1 MGYRNSYVEG
11 SVRDRNRGCGCGSRG
26 CSSCNVAGAGTG
38 SRTNCVKDVVRRI
51 LDAQREVAGG
61 GLHDCDTS
69 CDRSI
74 DELLSPS
81 RGERGRFTTIPFML
95 ICKDKCK
102 TFYGAGFRGHGAEM
116 ERRGRYECIESPV
129 FKVQGFVRGSNNCV
143 RLELLLPV
151 YRRRDGDNDQRR
163 HHDSCGS
170 DVCNHFGH
178 HIIENWRH
186 TGVCITVDLDCFC
199 GISCLDPTTPREFEN

>member
-1 MGYRNSYVEG
+1 MGYRNSNVEG

-74 DELLSPS
+74 DELLSAS
-81 RGERGRFTTIPFML
+81 RGERGSFTTIPFML
-95 ICKDKCK
+95 ICIDKCK
-102 TFYGAGFRGHGAEM
+102 IYFDAGFLAHGTD
-116 ERRGRYECIESPV
+116 RV
-129 FKVQGFVRGSNNCV
+129 
-143 RLELLLPV
+143 
-151 YRRRDGDNDQRR
+151 
-163 HHDSCGS
+163 
-170 DVCNHFGH
+170 VCSMYY
-178 HIIENWRH
+178 
-186 TGVCITVDLDCFC
+186 CCYSL
-199 GISCLDPTTPREFEN
+199 S